1 MFPDAMNYRKQT
13 GLGLPAAIFIITVL
27 ALVIA
32 GMAAVQ
38 RWSAQSVILQVQSQ
52 RAFYSAESGLQ
63 LALNLL
69 LPPDG
74 SPGQSCTV
82 SPFYSHIFIPPAGKA
97 SGLDGCSVSV
107 SCRSVVAGTET
118 FYLLDSTGTCGS
130 GAEQAQRRLE
140 VMAQ

>member
-1 MFPDAMNYRKQT
+1 MSPDAMNYHKQA

-27 ALVIA
+27 ALIIA
-32 GMAAVQ
+32 GMSAVQ

-69 LPPDG
+69 LPPTGVARD
-74 SPGQSCTV
+74 CAV
-82 SPFYSHIFIPPAGKA
+82 SPFYSHSFTPPVGEV
-97 SGLDGCSVSV
+97 SGLDDCSVSV

-140 VMAQ
+140 VMVQ